1 MEATLNYIVKN
12 HKDKEVFNGTYLA
25 CRHFIRQNRAEFFC
39 RVEPMPVAQQP
50 TMVSCQ
56 QPGQAANVWML
67 RVV

>member
-12 HKDKEVFNGTYLA
+12 HKDKEVFNGNYRQ
-25 CRHFIRQNRAEFFC
+25 CRDWIRFHRAEFFC

-56 QPGQAANVWML
+56 QPGQSANVWML